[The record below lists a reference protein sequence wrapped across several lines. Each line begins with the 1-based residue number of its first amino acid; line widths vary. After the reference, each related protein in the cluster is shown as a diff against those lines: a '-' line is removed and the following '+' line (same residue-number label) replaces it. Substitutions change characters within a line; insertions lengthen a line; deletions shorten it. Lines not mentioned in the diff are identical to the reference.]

1 MMRRWVGVALVALAG
16 CHSGS
21 PAPTPTPT
29 PTGATA
35 PADQGP
41 SLATPA
47 SPPSSAVGLAPTP
60 TPQPTQDQAA
70 LDSRDCRTVAQAYAD
85 AIERHAF
92 DFAARAWN
100 DPVIDAARLKARFAG
115 FAGPRIEIKKVEEE
129 GAAGSLYC
137 TVTGVLNDTGP
148 NKKTRSGEIV
158 LKRVNDVP
166 GATADQLRWTIR
178 SSTFIEK
185 MERSGKGGAT

>member
-21 PAPTPTPT
+21 PAPTPT
-29 PTGATA
+29 GAIA
-35 PADQGP
+35 PADQSP
-41 SLATPA
+41 SHPTPA

-60 TPQPTQDQAA
+60 TPQPTQDQAT

-115 FAGPRIEIKKVEEE
+115 FAVPRIEIKKVEEE

-137 TVTGVLNDTGP
+137 TVTGVLTDTADP

>member
-21 PAPTPTPT
+21 PAPA
-29 PTGATA
+29 PTGAIA
-35 PADQGP
+35 PADQSP
-41 SLATPA
+41 SHPTPA

-60 TPQPTQDQAA
+60 TPQPTQDQAT

-115 FAGPRIEIKKVEEE
+115 FTGPRIEIKKVEEE

-137 TVTGVLNDTGP
+137 TVTGVLTDTADP

-166 GATADQLRWTIR
+166 GATPDQLRWTIR

>member
-21 PAPTPTPT
+21 PAPA
-29 PTGATA
+29 PTGAIA

-41 SLATPA
+41 SLPAPA

-70 LDSRDCRTVAQAYAD
+70 LDSRDCRTVAQAYAE
-85 AIERHAF
+85 AIARNDF
-92 DFAARAWN
+92 DFAARVWN

-115 FAGPRIEIKKVEEE
+115 FAVPRIEIKKVEEE

>member
-21 PAPTPTPT
+21 PAPA
-29 PTGATA
+29 PTGAIA
-35 PADQGP
+35 PADQSP
-41 SLATPA
+41 SHPTPA

-70 LDSRDCRTVAQAYAD
+70 LDSRDCRTVAQAYAE
-85 AIERHAF
+85 AIARNDF
-92 DFAARAWN
+92 DFAARVWN
-100 DPVIDAARLKARFAG
+100 DPVIDASRLKARFAG
-115 FAGPRIEIKKVEEE
+115 FAVPRIEIKKVEEE

-137 TVTGVLNDTGP
+137 TVTGVLTDTADP

>member
-21 PAPTPTPT
+21 PAPA
-29 PTGATA
+29 PTGAIA

-41 SLATPA
+41 SLPAPA

-85 AIERHAF
+85 AIERHDF

-115 FAGPRIEIKKVEEE
+115 FAVPRIEIKKVEEE

-137 TVTGVLNDTGP
+137 TVTGVLTDTADP

>member
-1 MMRRWVGVALVALAG
+1 MIMMRRWVGVALVALAG

-21 PAPTPTPT
+21 PAPA
-29 PTGATA
+29 PTGAIA
-35 PADQGP
+35 PADQGS
-41 SLATPA
+41 SLPAPA

-115 FAGPRIEIKKVEEE
+115 FTGPRIEIKKVEEE

>member
-1 MMRRWVGVALVALAG
+1 MIRRWVCVALVALAG

-21 PAPTPTPT
+21 PAPA
-29 PTGATA
+29 PTGAIA
-35 PADQGP
+35 PADQGA
-41 SLATPA
+41 SPA
-47 SPPSSAVGLAPTP
+47 SSASQPSSSAGPAPTS
-60 TPQPTQDQAA
+60 TPQAMQDLAV
-70 LDSRDCRTVAQAYAD
+70 LDSRDCRTVAQAYAG
-85 AIERHAF
+85 AIARNDF
-92 DFAARAWN
+92 DFAARVWN

-115 FAGPRIEIKKVEEE
+115 FAVPQIKIKKVEEE

-137 TVTGVLNDTGP
+137 TVTGVLTDTADP
-148 NKKTRSGEIV
+148 NQKTRSGEII

-166 GATADQLRWTIR
+166 GATPDQLRWTIR

>member
-21 PAPTPTPT
+21 PAPTPT
-29 PTGATA
+29 GAIA
-35 PADQGP
+35 PADQSP
-41 SLATPA
+41 SHPTPA

-115 FAGPRIEIKKVEEE
+115 FAVPRIEIKKVEEE

>member
-1 MMRRWVGVALVALAG
+1 MQDLA
-16 CHSGS
+16 
-21 PAPTPTPT
+21 
-29 PTGATA
+29 
-35 PADQGP
+35 
-41 SLATPA
+41 
-47 SPPSSAVGLAPTP
+47 V
-60 TPQPTQDQAA
+60 
-70 LDSRDCRTVAQAYAD
+70 LDSRDCRTVAQAYAQ
-85 AIERHAF
+85 AIARNDF
-92 DFAARAWN
+92 DFAARVWN

-115 FAGPRIEIKKVEEE
+115 FAVARIEIKKVEEE

-137 TVTGVLNDTGP
+137 TVTGVLTDTADP

-166 GATADQLRWTIR
+166 GATPDQLRWTIR

>member
-21 PAPTPTPT
+21 PAPA
-29 PTGATA
+29 PTGAIA
-35 PADQGP
+35 PADQSP
-41 SLATPA
+41 SHPTPA

-60 TPQPTQDQAA
+60 TPQPTQDQAT

-85 AIERHAF
+85 AIERHDF

-115 FAGPRIEIKKVEEE
+115 FTGPRIEIKKVEEE

-158 LKRVNDVP
+158 LRRVNDVP

>member
-21 PAPTPTPT
+21 PAPTPT
-29 PTGATA
+29 GAIA
-35 PADQGP
+35 PADQSP
-41 SLATPA
+41 SHPTPA

-137 TVTGVLNDTGP
+137 TVTGVLTDTADP